1 MGIQAG
7 ANGVSR
13 DVAALRCGVAGVS
26 REVTEGYAG
35 VGGAARQFWAP
46 ASKTYAWGRY
56 QLITE
61 TTYTWAESRVDS
73 NGNGGYGGA
82 PSGTAANEAIENPD
96 TGIVTMSD
104 INELPNSFQ
113 SPLNVYATSYEVTGA
128 ETPINNKAISVT
140 CSSSASTRYY
150 RIYASK
156 SSGMIPIIFWA
167 VYERLRAAQTSYSK
181 GAYIDQVTSQDPDAY
196 PQNGAQDGYWYE
208 YVGEVEPEPLPDSFQ
223 ATLYVRYSGSTPGL
237 THTETL
243 TLQKASWIGGS
254 GYQGTFFAGNLGGG
268 TLHDLWLTLPA
279 EIYAETDPLESR
291 AQFDNGN
298 SYTPTHYDPD
308 RTFYFI
314 EGSNV
319 SFTISTS
326 ITFQLTTRNA

>member
-1 MGIQAG
+1 MSKGGG
-7 ANGVSR
+7 AVSIRVGVGGVSR

-35 VGGAARQFWAP
+35 VGGAARQLWAP

-156 SSGMIPIIFWA
+156 GSGMIPIIFWA

-196 PQNGAQDGYWYE
+196 PQTGAQDGYWYE
-208 YVGEVEPEPLPDSFQ
+208 YVGEVEPEPEPLPDSFQ
-223 ATLYVRYSGSTPGL
+223 ATLYYRYTDSGGQQRAVPERQ
-237 THTETL
+237 HHHHDP
-243 TLQKASWIGGS
+243 
-254 GYQGTFFAGNLGGG
+254 GGG
-268 TLHDLWLTLPA
+268 GVKEDL
-279 EIYAETDPLESR
+279 
-291 AQFDNGN
+291 
-298 SYTPTHYDPD
+298 
-308 RTFYFI
+308 
-314 EGSNV
+314 
-319 SFTISTS
+319 
-326 ITFQLTTRNA
+326 